1 MIRITQLVH
10 GKGTVS
16 EALKHRKKPPH
27 QVPSGLLAFAETRR
41 PVIFWNITNKCNLAC
56 THCYISAK
64 PQLDGRDELS
74 LEEAKAFIADLAE
87 MRIPLLLF
95 TGGEPLVRK
104 DFWEL
109 ADYATAKGLKT
120 ALSTNGTLITKE
132 VAAKIKARGI
142 EYVGVSLDGAKE
154 ETHDAIRNQQGSFKK
169 AVQALRNCA
178 EIGLKAGIRVTITR
192 DNYQEIADLLD
203 LSHDLNIPRFC
214 VYWLVPSGR
223 GKEIYNLQ
231 LEPQEVAHI
240 FDLLYRRARDLNPE
254 EMEILTVDA
263 PQDGIYLLN
272 KLKEDNSQEYENA
285 LRLLEYTGDSCSAGD
300 RVANVDPAGNVY
312 PCQFAQLEEFKIGNV
327 RERKFSE
334 LWNDPENPVL
344 AVFRE
349 KTKFLKGK
357 CGSCVYKELCG
368 GGCRIRAYAQ
378 YEDIWAED
386 PLCPFNPITNKEE
399 QD

>member
-16 EALKHRKKPPH
+16 EALKHRKKPPD
-27 QVPSGLLAFAETRR
+27 QVPSRLLAFAETRR

-56 THCYISAK
+56 AHCYISAR
-64 PQLDGRDELS
+64 PELNGRDELS

-87 MRIPLLLF
+87 MKVPLLLF

-109 ADYATAKGLKT
+109 AEYATEKGLKT

-132 VAAKIKARGI
+132 VASKIKARGV

-154 ETHDAIRNQQGSFKK
+154 ETHDAIRNQPGCFKR

-178 EIGLKAGIRVTITR
+178 EIGLKAGIRITITR
-192 DNYQEIADLLD
+192 ANYQEIEDLLD
-203 LSHDLNIPRFC
+203 LSLELKVPRFC

-223 GKEIYNLQ
+223 GREIYNLQ
-231 LEPQEVAHI
+231 LEPKDVTRI
-240 FDLLYRRARDLNPE
+240 FDQLYRRARELNPAK
-254 EMEILTVDA
+254 MEILTVDA
-263 PQDGIYLLN
+263 PQDGVYLLN

-285 LRLLEYTGDSCSAGD
+285 LKLLQYTGDSCSAGD

-312 PCQFAQLEEFKIGNV
+312 PCQFAQLEEFKIGNI

-334 LWNDPENPVL
+334 LWNDSENPVL
-344 AVFRE
+344 AAFRE

-357 CGSCVYKELCG
+357 CGTCVYKDLCG

-378 YEDIWAED
+378 YDDIWAED
-386 PLCPFNPITNKEE
+386 PLCSFIPDT
-399 QD
+399 

>member
-16 EALKHRKKPPH
+16 EALKHRRKPPH
-27 QVPSGLLAFAETRR
+27 QVPSRLLAFAETRR
-41 PVIFWNITNKCNLAC
+41 PVVFWNITNRCNLSCA
-56 THCYISAK
+56 HCYINAIPESN
-64 PQLDGRDELS
+64 GRSELS
-74 LEEAKAFIADLAE
+74 LEEAKAFIDDLAE

-109 ADYATAKGLKT
+109 ADYAAAKGLKT

-132 VAAKIKARGI
+132 VAAKIKACGI
-142 EYVGVSLDGAKE
+142 EYVGVSLDGARE
-154 ETHDAIRNQQGSFKK
+154 ETHDTIRNQQGSFKK
-169 AVQALRNCA
+169 AVQALKNCA
-178 EIGLKAGIRVTITR
+178 EIGLKSGIRITITR
-192 DNYQEIADLLD
+192 DNYREIARLIDF
-203 LSHDLNIPRFC
+203 SRELNVPRFC

-223 GKEIYNLQ
+223 GKEIYERQ
-231 LEPQEVAHI
+231 LEPQEVSHV
-240 FDLLYRRARDLNPE
+240 FNLLYQRARDLNPE

-272 KLKEDNSQEYENA
+272 KLKDSPEYESA
-285 LRLLEYTGDSCSAGD
+285 LTLLHYTGDSCSAGD

-312 PCQFAQLEEFKIGNV
+312 PCQFAQVEEFKIGTI

-334 LWNDPENPVL
+334 LWNDTENPVL
-344 AVFRE
+344 ALFRE
-349 KTKFLKGK
+349 KTKFLKGS
-357 CGSCVYKELCG
+357 CGSCQYKELCG

-378 YEDIWAED
+378 YGDIWAED
-386 PLCPFNPITNKEE
+386 PLCAFNLGC
-399 QD
+399 Q

>member
-16 EALKHRKKPPH
+16 EALKHRKRPPH
-27 QVPSGLLAFAETRR
+27 QVPSRLLAFAETRR
-41 PVIFWNITNKCNLAC
+41 PVVFWNITNKCNLAC
-56 THCYISAK
+56 AHCYINAR
-64 PQLDGRDELS
+64 PELDGRDELS
-74 LEEAKAFIADLAE
+74 LEESKAFIADLAE

-132 VAAKIKARGI
+132 VAAKIKALGI
-142 EYVGVSLDGAKE
+142 EYVGVSLDSAKE
-154 ETHDAIRNQQGSFKK
+154 ETHDAIRNQPGCFKR

-192 DNYQEIADLLD
+192 DNYREIADLLD
-203 LSHDLNIPRFC
+203 FSLALNIPRFC

-231 LEPQEVAHI
+231 LEPQEVARI
-240 FDLLYRRARDLNPE
+240 FDLLYQRARDLNPGK
-254 EMEILTVDA
+254 MEILTVDA
-263 PQDGIYLLN
+263 PQDGVYLLN
-272 KLKEDNSQEYENA
+272 KLKEDNSQEYGNA
-285 LRLLEYTGDSCSAGD
+285 LKLLEYTGDSCSAGD
-300 RVANVDPAGNVY
+300 RVANVDPGGDVY
-312 PCQFAQLEEFKIGNV
+312 PCQFAQLEEFKIGNI
-327 RERKFSE
+327 RERNFSE
-334 LWNDPENPVL
+334 LWNDSENPVL

-349 KTKFLKGK
+349 KTKLLKGK

-368 GGCRIRAYAQ
+368 GGCRIRAYA
-378 YEDIWAED
+378 EEGDIWAED
-386 PLCPFNPITNKEE
+386 PLCPYNPDTESL
-399 QD
+399 